1 MGGLKSVPIRSP
13 ALPRTTGRL
22 DPVPMP
28 ADLAARM
35 TAWRRA
41 HPTATF
47 AEMEREAT
55 RQVAALRAEL
65 IAVALAA
72 SEPETAPT
80 CRTCGGPMAR
90 VGERTRTVTTKWPG
104 TRHRHC
110 GTLPLLGLWDRA
122 FPPH

>member
-1 MGGLKSVPIRSP
+1 M
-13 ALPRTTGRL
+13 PRTTDRL

-28 ADLAARM
+28 ADLA
-35 TAWRRA
+35 A

-90 VGERTRTVTTKWPG
+90 VGERTRTVTTSGPEPVTVTAG
-104 TRHRHC
+104 RYRCSAC
-110 GTLPLLGLWDRA
+110 GTELS
-122 FPPH
+122 PPH